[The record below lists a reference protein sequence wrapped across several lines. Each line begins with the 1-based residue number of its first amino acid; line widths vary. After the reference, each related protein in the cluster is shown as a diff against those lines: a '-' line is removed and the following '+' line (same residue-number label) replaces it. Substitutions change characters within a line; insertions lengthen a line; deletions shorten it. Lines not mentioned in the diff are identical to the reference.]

1 MKSRTRSRLFSPTPE
16 IINGYFPVQNTMVR
30 VDTQC
35 SAIWRKHCRCCKI
48 RSQNRT
54 ARLQPPCAWTRHGT
68 ECVTIRASR
77 NWQMPSHEPAEL
89 LRRAETAQR
98 LQSRGGLRGCGVAL
112 DSGSID
118 SLSDLRSAA
127 AAEE

>member
-1 MKSRTRSRLFSPTPE
+1 MAPKSRTKSHSFSPTPE
-16 IINGYFPVQNTMVR
+16 IITGSFPVQNTMLH

-54 ARLQPPCAWTRHGT
+54 ARLQPSCVWTRHGT

-77 NWQMPSHEPAEL
+77 NWQMPSHEPVEL
-89 LRRAETAQR
+89 LGRAEAAQR
-98 LQSRGGLRGCGVAL
+98 LQGGGRVCCRELVAH
-112 DSGSID
+112 SGRD
-118 SLSDLRSAA
+118 AG
-127 AAEE
+127 

>member
-1 MKSRTRSRLFSPTPE
+1 
-16 IINGYFPVQNTMVR
+16 
-30 VDTQC
+30 
-35 SAIWRKHCRCCKI
+35 
-48 RSQNRT
+48 
-54 ARLQPPCAWTRHGT
+54 
-68 ECVTIRASR
+68 
-77 NWQMPSHEPAEL
+77 MPSHEPAEL

-127 AAEE
+127 VGDESVCRRSRARFSNRADLFLGFRDHAGRNQARIRS